1 MVKIKVI
8 AVGKV
13 KEKYYSEALNEYAK
27 RLSRYCDIKIVEVKE
42 ENFLKEP
49 NESQKLEI
57 LKLEAEH
64 IKKEIKGYLMITA
77 IEGKKFSSVDFSK
90 KIDSIKNVNSEISI
104 VIGGSYGVDDSIKQ
118 MAQEKISFSDMTFP
132 HTLFRVLI
140 LEQLYRAF
148 SILNDG
154 KYHK

>member
-13 KEKYYSEALNEYAK
+13 KEKYYSEALNEYSK

-49 NESQKLEI
+49 NEAQKLEI
-57 LKLEAEH
+57 LKLESEH
-64 IKKEIKGYLMITA
+64 IKKEIKGYLMVTA

-90 KIDSIKNVNSEISI
+90 KIDSIKNVNGEISI

>member
-64 IKKEIKGYLMITA
+64 IKKEIKGYLMVTA

>member
-13 KEKYYSEALNEYAK
+13 KEKYYSEALNEYSK

-64 IKKEIKGYLMITA
+64 IKKEIKGYLMVTA

>member
-1 MVKIKVI
+1 MVKVKVI

-64 IKKEIKGYLMITA
+64 IKKEIKGYLMVTA

>member
-64 IKKEIKGYLMITA
+64 MKKEIKGYLMITA